1 MYELAAAIYRAA
13 GDLTQACPAESRLT
27 PLSRLDGKENQPLK
41 RYRTLK
47 LKSFKDRTV
56 AAESVMENL
65 QTGSKTQMT
74 VMSLNDAPVG
84 DEAFT
89 ERALERGP

>member
-1 MYELAAAIYRAA
+1 MEIARRI
-13 GDLTQACPAESRLT
+13 
-27 PLSRLDGKENQPLK
+27 
-41 RYRTLK
+41 RTLK
-47 LKSFKDRTV
+47 LKSYKDRTL

-74 VMSLNDAPVG
+74 VLSLDDAPVG